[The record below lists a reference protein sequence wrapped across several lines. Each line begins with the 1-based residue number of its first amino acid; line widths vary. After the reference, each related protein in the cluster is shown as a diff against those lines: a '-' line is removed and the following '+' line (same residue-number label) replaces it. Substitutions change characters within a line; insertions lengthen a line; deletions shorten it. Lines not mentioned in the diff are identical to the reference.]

1 MKKIKLLLIGFLLS
15 TSFTMFAQQT
25 VKGVVK
31 EKASGEYL
39 PGVSVVV
46 KGTTRGAETD
56 FDGNFTIEKVKTG
69 DTLVFRYLGYADK
82 EVVINA
88 NFNLTVELE
97 ESSEQLDEI
106 VVVGYGTTT
115 VRDATGSVEAITAKE
130 FTKGNIVTPENLLS
144 GRVAGVTIVTDGGPG
159 AGSQIRIRGGSSL
172 NASNNP
178 LIVVDGLPMSGTA
191 GGSRGA
197 LASINPNDI
206 ESFSVLKDASATAIY
221 GSRGANGV
229 IIITTKKGRK
239 ESSLDYDFQMGFG
252 EIRDRV
258 NVFDGDAFRNLVAQK
273 QPSMVGLL
281 GTANTNWQDE
291 IYQKSVSTQHNLTA
305 RGQIFGAIPTRL
317 SVGFSGIE
325 GNILT
330 SQFDRATFS
339 LSMNP
344 SFFDDHFKIAL
355 NYNRAFED
363 NRFADAGQVNA
374 ALRYDPTQPVYDATS
389 PFGGFYQHLTRTPEG
404 TLVNNGTRN
413 PVASLLQNNNTSN
426 VFRHYGN
433 LKLEYNFYFLPEL
446 TVTANAGFDKST
458 GTGIGTS
465 PLNSPANYTD
475 LFVGYD
481 SSYTNEVLNESF
493 DTYFTYVKTFDK
505 LKANVMAGYSYQ
517 SFNGSG
523 DSTGNTRNPNDTGA
537 TSYVSTPVVLVGFL
551 ARTNLTY
558 NEKYML
564 TLNYRRDGTS
574 RFGPENRWGDFGG
587 AALAWRMSNED
598 FLKNNKV
605 ISDLKLRAS
614 YGVNGQQDGI
624 SGDLYLDKYR
634 FGNQGSGYL
643 FGGVPIQSTI
653 PSERS
658 NLKWENTATIEL
670 GIDYG
675 LFDNKITGSIN
686 AFQKNSTDLLADAP
700 VADGSNFTNRVIQ
713 NVGDL
718 QVNGLEFTVNADII
732 KNEDLNWNLNFNAT
746 YLDREIKE
754 LALNQDITTGGIA
767 GGTGNFIQLY
777 REGFAP
783 NSFYV
788 FKQLYDTAG
797 QPIEGA
803 YADLNGDGVIN
814 TQDKYLKGNPQAD
827 FTFGFQS
834 SIDYKNFDLAFNLRA
849 SLGNYVYNNVN
860 SGLAQY
866 DLLQDNAVLGNI
878 PSSVL
883 NTNFNSTSDVI
894 ISDIYLENGS
904 FLKMDNITLGYTL
917 DRPIKKFASNSIRL
931 WAGMQNV
938 FTITNYSGL
947 DPEVFNGIDN
957 TIYPRPRT
965 FLIGANIKF

>member
-1 MKKIKLLLIGFLLS
+1 
-15 TSFTMFAQQT
+15 
-25 VKGVVK
+25 
-31 EKASGEYL
+31 
-39 PGVSVVV
+39 
-46 KGTTRGAETD
+46 
-56 FDGNFTIEKVKTG
+56 
-69 DTLVFRYLGYADK
+69 
-82 EVVINA
+82 
-88 NFNLTVELE
+88 
-97 ESSEQLDEI
+97 
-106 VVVGYGTTT
+106 
-115 VRDATGSVEAITAKE
+115 
-130 FTKGNIVTPENLLS
+130 
-144 GRVAGVTIVTDGGPG
+144 
-159 AGSQIRIRGGSSL
+159 
-172 NASNNP
+172 
-178 LIVVDGLPMSGTA
+178 MS
-191 GGSRGA
+191 
-197 LASINPNDI
+197 D
-206 ESFSVLKDASATAIY
+206 
-221 GSRGANGV
+221 
-229 IIITTKKGRK
+229 
-239 ESSLDYDFQMGFG
+239 
-252 EIRDRV
+252 
-258 NVFDGDAFRNLVAQK
+258 
-273 QPSMVGLL
+273 
-281 GTANTNWQDE
+281 
-291 IYQKSVSTQHNLTA
+291 
-305 RGQIFGAIPTRL
+305 
-317 SVGFSGIE
+317 
-325 GNILT
+325 
-330 SQFDRATFS
+330 
-339 LSMNP
+339 
-344 SFFDDHFKIAL
+344 
-355 NYNRAFED
+355 
-363 NRFADAGQVNA
+363 
-374 ALRYDPTQPVYDATS
+374 
-389 PFGGFYQHLTRTPEG
+389 
-404 TLVNNGTRN
+404 
-413 PVASLLQNNNTSN
+413 
-426 VFRHYGN
+426 
-433 LKLEYNFYFLPEL
+433 
-446 TVTANAGFDKST
+446 
-458 GTGIGTS
+458 
-465 PLNSPANYTD
+465 
-475 LFVGYD
+475 
-481 SSYTNEVLNESF
+481 
-493 DTYFTYVKTFDK
+493 
-505 LKANVMAGYSYQ
+505 
-517 SFNGSG
+517 
-523 DSTGNTRNPNDTGA
+523 
-537 TSYVSTPVVLVGFL
+537 
-551 ARTNLTY
+551 
-558 NEKYML
+558 
-564 TLNYRRDGTS
+564 
-574 RFGPENRWGDFGG
+574 
-587 AALAWRMSNED
+587 ED

-700 VADGSNFTNRVIQ
+700 VADGSNFTNRVLQ

-732 KNEDLNWNLNFNAT
+732 KNEDLNWNVNFNAT

-803 YADLNGDGVIN
+803 YADLNGDGIIN